1 MRRRCQRGY
10 AYALPRGGNGRGC
23 VCARRDGCCNVCRRC
38 NVCSTRTATT
48 SARGGATSQTLFAI
62 CGKGGQGCTVSSI
75 ARSSRCASPRRNVNR
90 SAAGGS
96 VESFRTGKTGNAEW
110 KALGPGP
117 GWRGNENSPGDEVVP
132 RMAETVN
139 TKHLIDNFTRRPL
152 TPVAPPRAE
161 RCFQKEDGPPRKL
174 ECTTDRAHPPS
185 QSQPQ

>member
-62 CGKGGQGCTVSSI
+62 CGKGGQGCAVSSI

-90 SAAGGS
+90 SDSASWDRATPCRRGDQLKASARAKQVTPNGK
-96 VESFRTGKTGNAEW
+96 RTGRVPVGVAMKQSRR
-110 KALGPGP
+110 
-117 GWRGNENSPGDEVVP
+117 RGCAAHGRDREYQAFDRQLYAQTPHPCSSASRGKVFSE
-132 RMAETVN
+132 RRRTASET
-139 TKHLIDNFTRRPL
+139 
-152 TPVAPPRAE
+152 
-161 RCFQKEDGPPRKL
+161 
-174 ECTTDRAHPPS
+174 
-185 QSQPQ
+185 